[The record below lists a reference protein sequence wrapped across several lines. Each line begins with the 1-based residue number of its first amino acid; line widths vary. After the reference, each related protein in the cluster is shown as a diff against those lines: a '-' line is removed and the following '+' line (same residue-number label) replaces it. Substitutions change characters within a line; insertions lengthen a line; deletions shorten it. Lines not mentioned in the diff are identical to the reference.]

1 MGTDVRALHLLNF
14 PLALLPTCTTSH
26 MRNFHLAQLT
36 HSSTKQRANDSWIWN
51 QKEVEVF
58 PVRGPILF
66 SKKKFFQDK
75 YRYFFQILIFFRPVL
90 FGSFPS
96 FPPPPSFPQN
106 VPGYQSS
113 QLRNTHTSTTQAA
126 PKKSV
131 KNKFAVSHHR
141 IHSWYTV
148 ENYVSRVWVHRPSH
162 TLAFGVFGGAHIKG
176 NEEKG
181 WRPYWGEVSFSIQK
195 LLLHRVDIS
204 NLTHL
209 YVVSQLI
216 INTGGNLK

>member
-1 MGTDVRALHLLNF
+1 MGTDVRAFHLHYF
-14 PLALLPTCTTSH
+14 PLAQLPTCATSIL
-26 MRNFHLAQLT
+26 RNLHIAQQN
-36 HSSTKQRANDSWIWN
+36 KRQIANDSWIWN

-66 SKKKFFQDK
+66 SKKKFFQYK

-96 FPPPPSFPQN
+96 FPPPPSFPHN
-106 VPGYQSS
+106 VPGHQSS
-113 QLRNTHTSTTQAA
+113 QLHNTHTSTTQAA

-181 WRPYWGEVSFSIQK
+181 GR
-195 LLLHRVDIS
+195 
-204 NLTHL
+204 
-209 YVVSQLI
+209 
-216 INTGGNLK
+216 

>member
-1 MGTDVRALHLLNF
+1 MGTKVPKWGPTWELC
-14 PLALLPTCTTSH
+14 TCTTSH

-131 KNKFAVSHHR
+131 KTSLLWATIEFIAGTRWKTTFPGYGFIGHR
-141 IHSWYTV
+141 T
-148 ENYVSRVWVHRPSH
+148 R
-162 TLAFGVFGGAHIKG
+162 
-176 NEEKG
+176 
-181 WRPYWGEVSFSIQK
+181 
-195 LLLHRVDIS
+195 
-204 NLTHL
+204 
-209 YVVSQLI
+209 
-216 INTGGNLK
+216 